1 MSTSLKSPAP
11 ATGSAAPR
19 EANTGDTTVSAR
31 PLTIVLAGNPNAGK
45 TSLFNALTGL
55 RQKVANYPGVTV
67 ERKEGHWQLAP
78 ELPPALLIDLPGL
91 YSLDANSIDEQI
103 ARDVITGRLASV
115 PRPDCIIAVVD
126 ATNLERNL
134 YLATQLLETGRPLV
148 VALTMIDLA
157 ERHKL
162 EIDAARLSIEFGV
175 AVVPVVAKQRQGLD
189 ALAEAVLDAAHSV
202 APHATTW
209 RLSAD
214 AERELRA
221 LAAQNL
227 KTGGNGNNHGDA
239 ANIAAEAETD
249 ANVRRYDALVELY
262 AEELPEAAERQAAVA
277 AARARLAEKNPRWWQ
292 EPLLARYNWIEGV
305 ARRTVRDHKPGRTR
319 RTDRIDR
326 FVTHKF
332 FGPLIL
338 VVVMLVIL
346 QTIFSWAQLPMD
358 LIDGGFGRLGEL
370 VRNTIPPGLLTDLL
384 VDGVI
389 AGVGGV
395 LVFLPQILLLFF
407 FISLLEDSGYMARAA
422 FLMDRLM
429 RGVGLHGKA
438 FMPLL
443 SSFACAIPGIM
454 ATRTIENPKDRL
466 ATILIAPFMSCSAR
480 LPVYTL
486 MIAAFFSRGEKVFGV
501 LSVGVLIIMAMYLLG
516 VAVAVAVAWI
526 LKHTILKSPPPPLVL
541 ELPPYR
547 MPNPVNVLQTIRTR
561 AWMFVRRA
569 GTVILAISILLW
581 ALVTFPR
588 MNAVAGDARSDDAAA
603 TATTTSGSTTT
614 TADTDATTKTGRP
627 ATTGGATTS
636 APDERTTTAEREESV
651 QPAAGASNVAEAV
664 DGDAGE
670 QIRQS
675 YAGRLGRLIEPAI
688 APLGFDW
695 KMGIGLIASFA
706 ARETLV
712 STLSIVYNVGEEATE
727 ESSSL
732 IEAVRGARRPDGA
745 PAWTPLVA
753 VSMMVFF
760 VLACQCMSTIAIVRR
775 ETNSWRWP
783 LFMVAYMLVLA
794 YVASFITYQGGR
806 LLGFS

>member
-1 MSTSLKSPAP
+1 MTTTLTSPAP
-11 ATGSAAPR
+11 VQDASAPQ
-19 EANTGDTTVSAR
+19 EGDAVAR
-31 PLTIVLAGNPNAGK
+31 PLTVALAGNPNSGK

-67 ERKEGHWQLAP
+67 ERKEGHWPLAP
-78 ELPPALLIDLPGL
+78 DLAPAQLIDLPGL

-103 ARDVITGRLASV
+103 ARDVITGRLESV
-115 PRPDCIIAVVD
+115 PKPDCIIAVVD

-134 YLATQLLETGRPLV
+134 YLATQLLEIGRPLV

-157 ERHKL
+157 GRHKL
-162 EIDAARLSIEFGV
+162 EIDAVRLSDALGV
-175 AVVPVVAKQRQGLD
+175 PVVPVVAKQRQGLD
-189 ALAEAVLDAAHSV
+189 ALAEAVLSATESAPPAAG
-202 APHATTW
+202 W
-209 RLSAD
+209 RLSAE
-214 AERELRA
+214 AERELEA
-221 LAAQNL
+221 LAALNAPADRN
-227 KTGGNGNNHGDA
+227 TSAPGDVPA
-239 ANIAAEAETD
+239 D
-249 ANVRRYDALVELY
+249 AGARRYGALVELY
-262 AEELPEAAERQAAVA
+262 AEELPEAAEHQAAVA
-277 AARARLAEKNPRWWQ
+277 AARVRLAEGNPRWWQ

-326 FVTHKF
+326 FVTHRF

-338 VVVMLVIL
+338 FAVMLLIL

-370 VRNTIPPGLLTDLL
+370 VRAALPPGLLADLL

-395 LVFLPQILLLFF
+395 LVFLPQILLLFL

-422 FLMDRLM
+422 FLMDKIM
-429 RGVGLHGKA
+429 SGVGLHGKA

-486 MIAAFFSRGEKVFGV
+486 MIAAFFSGQEKLLGV
-501 LSVGVLIIMAMYLLG
+501 LSVGVVIIMAMYLLG
-516 VAVAVAVAWI
+516 IAVAVVVAWI

-547 MPNPVNVLQTIRTR
+547 MPNPLNVLQTIRAR
-561 AWMFVRRA
+561 SWMFVRRA

-588 MNAVAGDARSDDAAA
+588 VNTATGDDGSGVAATTTNAAA
-603 TATTTSGSTTT
+603 TA
-614 TADTDATTKTGRP
+614 
-627 ATTGGATTS
+627 S
-636 APDERTTTAEREESV
+636 APDERATTAARDETV

-695 KMGIGLIASFA
+695 KMGIGLVASFA

-712 STLSIVYNVGEEATE
+712 STLSIVYNVGADATE

-732 IEAVRGARRPDGA
+732 IDAVRNARREDGA

-783 LFMVAYMLVLA
+783 LFMVSYMLVLA